1 MTDLRSRTLVELQAE
16 FAALG
21 WPRYTAA
28 QVFTWL
34 WQKGVDD
41 FAAMTNLSK
50 EKRALLAERYRIGRL
65 ELIRTRK
72 DADGTA
78 KFTFKLADGNVIE
91 SVFIPDS
98 PPDTR
103 HSTFDIRT
111 SVRRTVCVSTQVG
124 CRLGCAICFT
134 GALGFTRD
142 LAWHEISAQVLA
154 VRQYLGSPNPQF
166 PIPNSGTPL
175 SSLLTLHSS
184 PRPSPL
190 APGPSSPVRSFV
202 ILASSFELPASAPRP
217 SPLTPSPISNVV
229 FMGMGEPF
237 LNFDATIEA
246 ARTINAENG
255 LGIGARRITIS
266 TSGIPEGIRAFA
278 RLPQQFRLALSLN
291 ASDDETRSRLMP
303 VNKLHPL
310 KEVMAAIREYSAAKG
325 KRVTFE
331 YVLVEGINNR
341 DRDVKQLA
349 ALLKGIPCKVNLIPL
364 NPFPGCHLK
373 APPEHSVEAFA
384 KKLWPLVPAVT
395 VRRSKGARI
404 LAGCGQL
411 AGLTE

>member
-1 MTDLRSRTLVELQAE
+1 VKRDLRSLTLVELQSE

-21 WPRYTAA
+21 WPRYAA
-28 QVFTWL
+28 GQVFTWL
-34 WQKGVDD
+34 WQKDIDD
-41 FAAMTNLSK
+41 ISAMTNLSK
-50 EKRALLAERYRIGRL
+50 ERRALLAERYTVGQP
-65 ELIRTRK
+65 ELLRTIH
-72 DADGTA
+72 DEDGTT
-78 KFTFKLADGNVIE
+78 KFTFKLADGNIIE

-98 PPDTR
+98 PSSIVHRP
-103 HSTFDIRT
+103 SSPT
-111 SVRRTVCVSTQVG
+111 SSRRTVCVSTQVG
-124 CRLGCAICFT
+124 CKLGCDFCFT
-134 GALGFTRD
+134 GTMGFTRD
-142 LAWHEISAQVLA
+142 LAWHEIATQVLA
-154 VRQYLGSPNPQF
+154 IRQLLGSAKSQGENPK
-166 PIPNSGTPL
+166 SD
-175 SSLLTLHSS
+175 
-184 PRPSPL
+184 
-190 APGPSSPVRSFV
+190 
-202 ILASSFELPASAPRP
+202 SAPDLAI
-217 SPLTPSPISNVV
+217 SPFPFPLITNVV

-246 ARTINAENG
+246 AKTINAENG

-266 TSGIPEGIRAFA
+266 TSGIPDGIRAFTK
-278 RLPQQFRLALSLN
+278 LSQQFRLALSLN

-310 KEVMAAIREYSAAKG
+310 KEVMAAIREYAAAKG

-331 YVLVEGINNR
+331 YVLVDGINNR
-341 DRDVKQLA
+341 DKDVKQLA

-364 NPFPGCHLK
+364 NPFPGCELK
-373 APPEHSVEAFA
+373 APSEQSVDAFA

>member
-1 MTDLRSRTLVELQAE
+1 MKSDLRALTPSQLQALCSD
-16 FAALG
+16 LG
-21 WPRYTAA
+21 WPRYTSA

-41 FAAMTNLSK
+41 ISAMTNLSK
-50 EKRALLAERYRIGRL
+50 ERRALLAERYTAGRL
-65 ELIRTRK
+65 ELLRTLN
-72 DADGTA
+72 DDDGTT

-91 SVFIPDS
+91 SVLMLENPNSARPSSSLLPPYSS
-98 PPDTR
+98 PG
-103 HSTFDIRT
+103 
-111 SVRRTVCVSTQVG
+111 RRTVCVSTQVG
-124 CRLGCAICFT
+124 CRLGCDFCFT
-134 GALGFTRD
+134 GTLGFTRD
-142 LAWHEISAQVLA
+142 LVWHEIAAQVLS
-154 VRQYLGSPNPQF
+154 VRQHLGSDKSQGESPKSEAAPDFAISPF
-166 PIPNSGTPL
+166 PFPL
-175 SSLLTLHSS
+175 IT
-184 PRPSPL
+184 
-190 APGPSSPVRSFV
+190 
-202 ILASSFELPASAPRP
+202 
-217 SPLTPSPISNVV
+217 NVV

-266 TSGIPEGIRAFA
+266 TSGIPEGIRAFTKVE
-278 RLPQQFRLALSLN
+278 QQFRLALSLN

-310 KEVMAAIREYSAAKG
+310 KEVMAAIREYVAARG

-331 YVLVEGINNR
+331 YVLVDGINNR
-341 DRDVKQLA
+341 DKDVKQLA
-349 ALLKGIPCKVNLIPL
+349 AMLRGIPCKVNLIPL
-364 NPFPGCHLK
+364 NPFPGCELR
-373 APPEHSVEAFA
+373 APTEQSVDSFA